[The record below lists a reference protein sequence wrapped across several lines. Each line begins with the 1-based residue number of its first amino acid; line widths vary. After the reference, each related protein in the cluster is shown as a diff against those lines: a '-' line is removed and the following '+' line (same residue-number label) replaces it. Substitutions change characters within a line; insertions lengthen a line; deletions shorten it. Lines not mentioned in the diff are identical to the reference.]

1 VVIAGSEGRVYL
13 LNRSNGLLENKITL
27 QGKIKSEPVIDSKS
41 LLIADLDGFIYN
53 FNLRSA
59 KLNWKLMH
67 NTGVTAPVAVI
78 NNGFIVCD
86 QNGGITLYRN
96 AVKK

>member
-1 VVIAGSEGRVYL
+1 
-13 LNRSNGLLENKITL
+13 
-27 QGKIKSEPVIDSKS
+27 
-41 LLIADLDGFIYN
+41 
-53 FNLRSA
+53 
-59 KLNWKLMH
+59 MH